1 MAITQTGAN
10 ALLAANSQSDVWS
23 QIQDAAQ
30 SLINGATGKPAM
42 DVSGLVSVLV
52 NAKTAGQAAE
62 IKNQA
67 AWNNTQISALGA
79 LKLALSNLKTG
90 VEPLSDGTLAQKF
103 TSKASGKGLTTTVDA
118 GTVAG
123 SYQVEVKQVA
133 RSQTLVSAGF
143 DPKQKLGS
151 GTLTLKIGERSTSI
165 DIDATNN
172 TPAGIAAAINSAK
185 NNPGVT
191 ATVVTGTDG
200 AHLVLRSTAPG
211 SANVINVSV
220 SNVKDD
226 AGLSGL
232 AVKSTADD
240 KGGKSAITSAG
251 DAWKQSDFAQD
262 AIVTVGGV
270 ITARSADN
278 AVKGVIAGVTINVT
292 EEAIGAPQT
301 LSIARDIDGQ
311 ARAVTN
317 FVDLYNSMIG
327 TMAQLTSFDKTAKP
341 GQQGGPM
348 IGDSMLNGIRNS
360 LAHIVGGGVPHGDN
374 KRASLAALGI
384 TFARAGDKQP
394 EGSLIVDKA
403 KLNEALQSNP
413 QAVEALFNKTNGI
426 GTQVTKALD
435 VHLRKDG
442 SFDVRSNAIDRDMK
456 SVAQRQ
462 ARLETYAA
470 QLSAQYKAQ
479 FTALDAL
486 MARMQQNTSYL
497 TQLFGGANS
506 SGALANNK

>member
-1 MAITQTGAN
+1 MAITQTGTGS
-10 ALLAANSQSDVWS
+10 LLAATQSDPWS
-23 QIQDAAQ
+23 QLQDAAQ
-30 SLINGATGKPAM
+30 SLINGTTGKSAL
-42 DVSGLVSVLV
+42 DVNGLVSVLV

-62 IKNQA
+62 IKNQVT
-67 AWNNTQISALGA
+67 WNNTQISALGA
-79 LKLALSNLKTG
+79 LKLALSNLQTG

-103 TSKASGKGLTTTVDA
+103 ASKASGKGLTATTDKGAVA
-118 GTVAG
+118 GT
-123 SYQVEVKQVA
+123 YQVEVKQVA
-133 RSQTLVSAGF
+133 RSQTLVSGGF
-143 DPKQKLGS
+143 DPKQQLGS
-151 GTLTLKIGERSTSI
+151 GTLTLKIGDRSTSVG
-165 DIDATNN
+165 IDATNN

-211 SANVINVSV
+211 SANVIDVSV

-232 AVKSTADD
+232 EVKSTADD
-240 KGGKSAITSAG
+240 KGGKSEIASPSG
-251 DAWKQSDFAQD
+251 AWKQSDFAQD

-278 AVKGVIAGVTINVT
+278 AVKGVMAGVTINVT

-301 LSIARDIDGQ
+301 LSITRDIEGQ
-311 ARAVTN
+311 ARTVTN
-317 FVDLYNSMIG
+317 FVDLYNSMVG
-327 TMAQLTSFDKTAKP
+327 TMSQLTSFDKTAKP
-341 GQQGGPM
+341 GQQGGPL

-384 TFARAGDKQP
+384 TFARPGDKQP
-394 EGSLIVDKA
+394 EGSLIVDKN
-403 KLNEALQSNP
+403 KLNAALEKDP

-426 GTQVTKALD
+426 GAQITKALD
-435 VHLRKDG
+435 THLRKDG
-442 SFDVRSNAIDRDMK
+442 SFDIRSNAIDLDMK
-456 SVAQRQ
+456 SIAQRQ
-462 ARLETYAA
+462 ARLETFSA
-470 QLSAQYKAQ
+470 QLTAQFKAQ

-486 MARMQQNTSYL
+486 MARMQQNNNYL

>member
-10 ALLAANSQSDVWS
+10 SLLAANSQSDAWAQV
-23 QIQDAAQ
+23 QDAAQ
-30 SLINGATGKPAM
+30 SLINGSTGKSTM
-42 DVSGLVSVLV
+42 DVNGLVTALV

-62 IKNQA
+62 IKGQVS
-67 AWNNTQISALGA
+67 WNNTQISALGA
-79 LKLALSNLKTG
+79 LKLALSNLQTG
-90 VEPLSDGTLAQKF
+90 VESLSDGTLAQKF
-103 TSKASGKGLTTTVDA
+103 TSKASGKGLTATTDK

-123 SYQVEVKQVA
+123 TYQVEVKQVA

-151 GTLTLKIGERSTSI
+151 GTLTLKVGDRSTSV
-165 DIDATNN
+165 DIDAANN

-200 AHLVLRSTAPG
+200 AHLVLRSTASG
-211 SANVINVSV
+211 SANVIDMSV

-232 AVKSTADD
+232 AVQSTADD
-240 KGGKSAITSAG
+240 KGGKSTIASTG

-278 AVKGVIAGVTINVT
+278 KVTGVIAGVTINVT

-301 LSIARDIDGQ
+301 LTIARDIDGQ
-311 ARAVTN
+311 ASAVTN

-384 TFARAGDKQP
+384 TFVRPGDKLP
-394 EGSLIVDKA
+394 EGSLVVDKK
-403 KLNEALQSNP
+403 KLNEALQNDP

-426 GTQVTKALD
+426 GAQITKTVD
-435 VHLRKDG
+435 VHLRKG
-442 SFDVRSNAIDRDMK
+442 GTFDIRSDAIDRDMK
-456 SVAQRQ
+456 SITQRQ
-462 ARLETYAA
+462 ARLETYTS
-470 QLSAQYKAQ
+470 QLTAQYKAQ

-486 MARMQQNTSYL
+486 MARMQQNTNYL

>member
-1 MAITQTGAN
+1 MAITQTGTT
-10 ALLAANSQSDVWS
+10 SQSDVWS

-30 SLINGATGKPAM
+30 SLINGATGKTSM

-62 IKNQA
+62 IKNQV
-67 AWNNTQISALGA
+67 AWNSTQISALGA

-90 VEPLSDGTLAQKF
+90 VEPLSDGTFAQKF
-103 TSKASGKGLTTTVDA
+103 TSKASGKGLGATMDK

-143 DPKQKLGS
+143 DPKHTLGS
-151 GTLTLKIGERSTSI
+151 GTLTLKLGDRSTSI

-200 AHLVLRSTAPG
+200 AHLVLRSTASG
-211 SANVINVSV
+211 SANVISMSV
-220 SNVKDD
+220 SNLKDD

-232 AVKSTADD
+232 AVQSTADD

-360 LAHIVGGGVPHGDN
+360 LAHIVGGGVPHGEN

-384 TFARAGDKQP
+384 TFARPGDKQP

-403 KLNEALQSNP
+403 KLNEALQNDP

-426 GTQVTKALD
+426 GTQITKALD

-456 SVAQRQ
+456 SIAQRQ
-462 ARLETYAA
+462 ARLETYAS
-470 QLSAQYKAQ
+470 QLTAQYKAQ

-486 MARMQQNTSYL
+486 MARMQQNTNYL